1 MKKKILIYSLTTT
14 YGKSSDSKGQFIHF
28 ENKALV
34 DSGFNVK
41 TFIPH
46 SKGTLSKEI
55 IDSVEVL
62 RFRYLPEKFEI
73 NSTIPE
79 TIRKSRIGFIKVI
92 IMVLGFFVFT
102 FFNALKERPS
112 IFLGNWAFPGGY
124 ISYHMAKIFRKK
136 FIVTFHG
143 GEVSI
148 IRNSNFLK
156 KIIIPA
162 LNSASAI
169 IANSTFTMNEFKKM
183 GVKKE
188 IMIRVTPQPNY
199 VKHISDRKFLEEF
212 RRKFTNP
219 SNKIIL
225 FVGRLVE
232 LKGTEYL
239 IKSLAKTKT
248 KNIHLI
254 IVGGGG
260 LHNELRK
267 LTESLHLENKVTFF
281 GIANHEELGWLYDI
295 SNVFVLPSI
304 VDSNGATEGLGL
316 VLLEAMESGLP
327 VIATNVGGIPE
338 IVENGKN
345 GLLVKQKDHESIA
358 IATDQI
364 LNNEELAKRLVE
376 KSREKVKEFTIQKT
390 SQGYVRVINNVL
402 ND

>member
-1 MKKKILIYSLTTT
+1 MKKKILVYSLTTT
-14 YGKSSDSKGQFIHF
+14 YGKSSASKGQFIHF

-102 FFNALKERPS
+102 FFKSLKEKPD
-112 IFLGNWAFPGGY
+112 IFLGHWAFPGGY

-136 FIVTFHG
+136 FIVAFHG

-162 LNSASAI
+162 LNNASAI

-239 IKSLAKTKT
+239 IKSLAKTK
-248 KNIHLI
+248 NIHLI
-254 IVGGGG
+254 IVGGGE

-281 GIANHEELGWLYDI
+281 GVANHEELGWLYDI

-304 VDSNGATEGLGL
+304 VDSTGATEGLGL

-345 GLLVKQKDHESIA
+345 GLLVKQKDPESIA
-358 IATDQI
+358 IAIDQI

-376 KSREKVKEFTIQKT
+376 KSREKVKEFNIQKT
-390 SQGYVRVINNVL
+390 LQGYVRVITDVL